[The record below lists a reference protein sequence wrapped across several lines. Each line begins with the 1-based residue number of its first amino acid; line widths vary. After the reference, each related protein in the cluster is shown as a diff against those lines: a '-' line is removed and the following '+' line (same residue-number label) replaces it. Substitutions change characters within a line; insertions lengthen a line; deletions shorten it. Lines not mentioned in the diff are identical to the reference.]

1 MWEQNVTEIFVFL
14 KKRIKEE
21 EEEEGGRRRDL
32 YVALYPEIAL
42 EEANALGVTTPMV
55 IFQPQ
60 MWL

>member
-1 MWEQNVTEIFVFL
+1 MHVRTKRNRNLCISQ
-14 KKRIKEE
+14 KKNKRRRRRRR
-21 EEEEGGRRRDL
+21 GRRDL

-60 MWL
+60 M